1 MSSKIFC
8 HRARPKRKA
17 AAPRPLTIKPEDPER
32 HRARVALE
40 LREAERIQADRRRR
54 MDDRRNSRLARE
66 AELDALE
73 AMAASLLPWDKLWPR
88 WAAVTGAPPG
98 STFRSPG
105 RRPHTGVAAT
115 WARFVIFGEDASIG
129 LRSLDPT
136 RLAMFR
142 SICPVTAEMGLVE
155 PLIEF
160 LTRLM
165 AVSARPGFNAA
176 KFREQARAAARK
188 STEFRKASRPEWE
201 ALDRVVIEDLGDGWI
216 AARLNIDRALDVDRV
231 GP

>member
-1 MSSKIFC
+1 MSSKIFV
-8 HRARPKRKA
+8 HFPRRKLKPAPSRLLIVDDPIARRKR
-17 AAPRPLTIKPEDPER
+17 I
-32 HRARVALE
+32 
-40 LREAERIQADRRRR
+40 EAERRETERIQTERRRR

-73 AMAASLLPWDKLWPR
+73 AMAASLMPWDKLWQR

-98 STFRSPG
+98 STFRVPG

-115 WARFVIFGEDASIG
+115 WARLIIFGKDAPIP
-129 LRSLDPT
+129 LRTPDPM

-142 SICPVTAEMGLVE
+142 SICPVTAELGLVE
-155 PLIEF
+155 PIIEF

-165 AVSARPGFNAA
+165 ALSARPGFDAA
-176 KFREQARAAARK
+176 RFCEQARAAARK

-201 ALDRVVIEDLGDGWI
+201 AMDGVVIEDLGDGWI
-216 AARLNIDRALDVDRV
+216 AARLYEPL
-231 GP
+231 GLEGEGE